1 MNKEIS
7 YGVWRENENKA
18 LKQYPQKRG
27 NKCLDCGIATRYF
40 NQCMK
45 CNEKMIAQAKIMD

>member
-1 MNKEIS
+1 MKKEIS
-7 YGVWRENENKA
+7 YGIWQENENKA